1 MRTTFCE
8 KAFPLLEVTTI
19 LFKNCD
25 LNLTQFKREEGVENL
40 CHSRAERVSLCLLQE
55 VSVTCIIIDFVNFI
69 LTFFIYIYRSRAICP
84 PKICPPP
91 KAHHQKPTTKS
102 PPNPKAHS
110 QKLTKSKTPR
120 PKAHCQKPTT

>member
-69 LTFFIYIYRSRAICP
+69 LTFFYIQYILIVWKNVRHTIIVSIVGGVS
-84 PKICPPP
+84 I
-91 KAHHQKPTTKS
+91 Q
-102 PPNPKAHS
+102 
-110 QKLTKSKTPR
+110 
-120 PKAHCQKPTT
+120 